1 MSDYDSDDVVEFLI
15 QFSSLTEVLEFVE
28 ARDEVRRIPSLVSP
42 VTCDT
47 VRCAEAA

>member
-15 QFSSLTEVLEFVE
+15 RFSPLSDVLAFVE
-28 ARDEVRRIPSLVSP
+28 ARDEVRRIPCREVP
-42 VTCDT
+42 ET